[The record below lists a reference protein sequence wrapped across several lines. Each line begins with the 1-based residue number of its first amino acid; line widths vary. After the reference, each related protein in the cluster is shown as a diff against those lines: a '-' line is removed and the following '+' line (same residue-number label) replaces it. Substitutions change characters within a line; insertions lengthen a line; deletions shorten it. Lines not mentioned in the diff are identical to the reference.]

1 MNGIKVIMIAAEVS
15 CLLCLGIFVFK
26 RAASGVFDYCDA
38 GVVSVFACCAIIF
51 QSIQQDIQWEW
62 GHDNES

>member
-1 MNGIKVIMIAAEVS
+1 MNGVKVIMIAAEVS
-15 CLLCLGIFVFK
+15 CLLCLGILVFN

-38 GVVSVFACCAIIF
+38 GIACVLTCCAVIF

-62 GHDNES
+62 GCDDES